1 MIYVP
6 SVLQLSLQAVHLLI
20 SASIFSTVM
29 LEVLETIINL
39 FNNNE
44 LFHLRHG
51 TEQLFPLHHG
61 SDVGRGF
68 AKLPPVVRQYLGV
81 SLQGM
86 MNGRRSTTA
95 RGSFSDIQSL
105 SPIL

>member
-1 MIYVP
+1 MLYVP

-29 LEVLETIINL
+29 LEVLEIIISL
-39 FNNNE
+39 INNNE
-44 LFHLRHG
+44 QFHLRHG

-61 SDVGRGF
+61 SDVGRGL
-68 AKLPPVVRQYLGV
+68 AKLPPVVSQYLGV
-81 SLQGM
+81 SLQSM

-95 RGSFSDIQSL
+95 RCSFSDVQSM
-105 SPIL
+105 SPVP